1 MRICENCYRRHW
13 RAKINKSTGIQVKH
27 TNGNLVYICIF
38 CGHVQEEE
46 HEFVVPE
53 KRIQA
58 NILYID
64 TENSTSVY
72 ENYGAKVPSKYL
84 SYQNLVH
91 EWFMLGW
98 CASYVGNDKVWSGFV
113 TRDEAIHRSDAGIA
127 VRLHELMSAT
137 EIIAGHNVDSFDLKK
152 INTVFMRHGLTPITG
167 KKTIDTLKLARSKLS
182 HESNSLD
189 YLSQYYGFSG
199 KDEITKQD
207 WRDATAGNS
216 KVLAKVKKYCEGDV
230 INGKNILMTFLPLA
244 NKKFNF
250 GAIKKEV
257 T

>member
-84 SYQNLVH
+84 SYQNLVY

-137 EIIAGHNVDSFDLKK
+137 EIIAGHNVDGFDIKK
-152 INTVFMRHGLTPITG
+152 CNTVFMRHGLPPITG
-167 KKTIDTLKLARSKLS
+167 KKTIDTLKLARKLD
-182 HESNSLD
+182 HESKSLD

-207 WRDATAGNS
+207 WKDATAGNS

-250 GAIKKEV
+250 GAIKKDV